1 MVLQDAGEPG
11 AVREVQP
18 AIRRFL
24 SPSVHVELVGVELM
38 VLIWVGLMRMEIE
51 MRRIGLILVGVMH
64 IELIVELIRVR
75 LIRIDLIR
83 VGLVRVELM

>member
-11 AVREVQP
+11 AVREFQP
-18 AIRRFL
+18 AIRCFL
-24 SPSVHVELVGVELM
+24 SPSVHVELVGVELI

-64 IELIVELIRVR
+64 IELIVDLIRVR